1 MWQQADSTALVEQEA
16 QSVPTTARQHKQ
28 LTPAQVLS
36 WLPKNATPEQ
46 QDSAIQAHIKP
57 SEIHWSNEPD
67 TLHLPGHPVGR
78 SFRDV
83 SLPKYYKESFFSKD
97 SLFHPELQGGRPGV
111 AGDPVPYTIAGDNL
125 ITSILLGCF
134 ILTMLAF
141 SQSRRFIFRQ
151 TRNFFYVQHS
161 DRPTALT
168 ETGGEMRFQIFLILQ
183 TCLLISLLY
192 FFYSKAQLNDTFVI
206 EQYQVIGIYTGSI
219 AGYFLLK
226 IILYSFINWVFFDRR
241 RNIQWIHSCLFIGAM
256 EGVLLFPAIM
266 LLAFFNLSVSTISI
280 YVIVVLALLKLL
292 LFYKSYIIFFRERAV
307 FVQFFLYFCALEI
320 LPLLAI
326 WGALV
331 TMNGYLKINF

>member
-226 IILYSFINWVFFDRR
+226 VILYSFINWVFFDRR
-241 RNIQWIHSCLFIGAM
+241 RNIQWIHSYLFIGAM

-280 YVIVVLALLKLL
+280 YIIVVLALLKLL

-307 FVQFFLYFCALEI
+307 FVHFFLYFCALEI

>member
-1 MWQQADSTALVEQEA
+1 MWQQADSTAVAEQEA
-16 QSVPTTARQHKQ
+16 QSVSTTARPHKQ

-57 SEIHWSNEPD
+57 SEIHWSNQPD

-97 SLFHPELQGGRPGV
+97 SLFHPELRGGRPGV
-111 AGDPVPYTIAGDNL
+111 AGDPVPYTVAGDNL
-125 ITSILLGCF
+125 ITSILLGSF

-141 SQSRRFIFRQ
+141 SQSRRFILRQ
-151 TRNFFYVQHS
+151 AKNFFYVQHS
-161 DRPTALT
+161 DRPTAVS
-168 ETGGEMRFQIFLILQ
+168 ETGGEMRFQIFLIFQ
-183 TCLLISLLY
+183 TCLLLSLLY
-192 FFYSKAQLNDTFVI
+192 FFYTKAQLNDTFVI

-219 AGYFLLK
+219 ASCFLLK

-241 RNIQWIHSCLFIGAM
+241 RNIQWLHSYLFIGAM
-256 EGVLLFPAIM
+256 EGVVLFPAIM
-266 LLAFFNLSVSTISI
+266 LLAFFNLTVSTISI
-280 YVIVVLALLKLL
+280 YVIIVLVLLKLL
-292 LFYKSYIIFFRERAV
+292 LFYKSHLIFFRGRTF
-307 FVQFFLYFCALEI
+307 FVQNFLYFCALEI
-320 LPLLAI
+320 LPLLAL